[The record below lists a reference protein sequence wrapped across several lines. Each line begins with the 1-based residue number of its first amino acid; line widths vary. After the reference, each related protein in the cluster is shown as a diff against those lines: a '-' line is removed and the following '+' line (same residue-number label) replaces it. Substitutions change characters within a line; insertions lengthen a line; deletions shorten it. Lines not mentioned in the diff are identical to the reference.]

1 MKTQASFRKYRSG
14 VIIQAACVWPTR
26 EACSV
31 ANCLRELT
39 IVLAQGSDDDLVI
52 PLDNVP
58 PSQTVA
64 GLKALIE
71 PLFNIPRSEQQLIYN
86 NRRLQQDASTLES
99 LGVVHGDMISVLPRQ
114 AAPPPAPA
122 TLQQPTN
129 TTNTSSS
136 QGAEAEAETIRLQAL
151 GEPRILEQ
159 LRNANPPLAAAV
171 EDPQSFGRLWA
182 ELRNS
187 QQEQEREKQRRMA
200 RLEADPF
207 DIEAQREIE
216 EQIRQEQVQKN
227 LDFAMEWAPE
237 CKYRHR
243 IE

>member
-1 MKTQASFRKYRSG
+1 MYFVRETCSFADYYRD
-14 VIIQAACVWPTR
+14 
-26 EACSV
+26 
-31 ANCLRELT
+31 LT

-52 PLDNVP
+52 PLDGVAP
-58 PSQTVA
+58 TQTVA

-71 PLFNIPRSEQQLIYN
+71 PLFNIPRSEQELICN
-86 NRRLQQDASTLES
+86 NRRLQRDASTLES
-99 LGVVHGDMISVLPRQ
+99 LGVVSGDMISVLPRQ

-122 TLQQPTN
+122 RSQQQTD
-129 TTNTSSS
+129 TRNTSSS
-136 QGAEAEAETIRLQAL
+136 QGIEAEAETIRLQAL
-151 GEPRILEQ
+151 GEPRVLEQ

-171 EDPQSFGRLWA
+171 DNPQTFGRLWA
-182 ELRNS
+182 ELRNA
-187 QQEQEREKQRRMA
+187 QQDQEQEKQRRIA

-237 CKYRHR
+237 CKHIPY
-243 IE
+243 